1 MSHMH
6 AGYVASLLLL
16 ATACADQQAAA
27 FQEEPAKAPPSGK
40 SEPKAAPKSADKK
53 GAGRDLITV
62 QFKITLEGE
71 TEISLPSSVELKAS
85 EPDCE
90 KLDRTGSLDAEGLV
104 TVSKVP
110 ACKTAVW
117 IFITGL
123 DSKVVLVDLAKYM
136 DKSPPIQI
144 LVSKQGEVTVQN

>member
-1 MSHMH
+1 MSYMH

-16 ATACADQQAAA
+16 ATACADQPAAA
-27 FQEEPAKAPPSGK
+27 FQEEPAKT
-40 SEPKAAPKSADKK
+40 PKATPKSGNKK
-53 GAGRDLITV
+53 AAGRDLITV
-62 QFKITLEGE
+62 QFKIALEGE
-71 TEISLPSSVELKAS
+71 NAISLPSSVELKAS

-90 KLDRTGSLDAEGLV
+90 KLDRTGDLNAEGLV
-104 TVSKVP
+104 TISKVP

-123 DSKVVLVDLAKYM
+123 DSKVVLVDLAKYK
-136 DKSPPIQI
+136 DKSAPIQI